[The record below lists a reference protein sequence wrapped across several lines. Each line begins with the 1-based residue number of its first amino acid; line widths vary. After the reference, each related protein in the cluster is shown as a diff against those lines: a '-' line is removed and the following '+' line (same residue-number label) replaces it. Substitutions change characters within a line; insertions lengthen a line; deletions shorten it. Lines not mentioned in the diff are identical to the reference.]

1 MLWKIYFSLLLLLC
15 SINQVNASQIC
26 ERILFISG
34 DGTKA
39 LQYLTCRDNTSDS
52 TINSN
57 ANSRTAV
64 IDRKTGSIDSF
75 YYIHP
80 NSYIFDKEKNAIQ
93 FPSGNFAT
101 MREFDLSEY
110 TVSDKNGIYA
120 FKNWDGKTKNSAG
133 HYGLWYDP
141 GGFDSIA
148 YVWVLPDHFEFV
160 DYKAS
165 QPGDWVLRKNTLAY
179 YGLRVNDVV
188 VEIRYRPRQNAIY
201 QTLKTQLDEEKTV
214 EVRQES
220 GAIKLTLLGT
230 VLFASGAAD
239 LSDQGKDILS
249 KLAKTLA
256 DRQDLQIVVEGHT
269 DNAPIQ
275 GALAQKFATN
285 WELSA
290 ARSLA
295 VVRHMAGLGIAEG
308 RLQGRA
314 FGEHRPRQPNDS
326 NEGRTQN
333 RRIEVQ
339 ILGPDAHDKPDV
351 TP

>member
-1 MLWKIYFSLLLLLC
+1 MLWKVVLSILLLLC
-15 SINQVNASQIC
+15 SFGEVNASDIC
-26 ERILFISG
+26 ERILYISTNG
-34 DGTKA
+34 KKA
-39 LQYLTCRDNTSDS
+39 IQYLTCRNNNNVSKMLY
-52 TINSN
+52 
-57 ANSRTAV
+57 
-64 IDRKTGSIDSF
+64 IDKKTGNIDSF
-75 YYIHP
+75 FYIYP
-80 NSYIFDKEKNAIQ
+80 NNYIFNKDEYAIQ
-93 FPSGNFAT
+93 VPSGNFAT
-101 MREFDLSEY
+101 MRDFDLGEY
-110 TVSDKNGIYA
+110 LSSDESGIYT
-120 FKNWDGKTKNSAG
+120 FRNWDGKTKTKEG
-133 HYGLWYDP
+133 HYGLW
-141 GGFDSIA
+141 GGSAFESIA

-160 DYKAS
+160 DYQAS

-179 YGLRVNDVV
+179 YGVRVNDVV
-188 VEIRYRPRQNAIY
+188 IQIRYRPRQNAIY
-201 QTLKTQLDEEKTV
+201 QKLKTQLDEEKTV

-339 ILGPDAHDKPDV
+339 ILGPDAHDQPDV